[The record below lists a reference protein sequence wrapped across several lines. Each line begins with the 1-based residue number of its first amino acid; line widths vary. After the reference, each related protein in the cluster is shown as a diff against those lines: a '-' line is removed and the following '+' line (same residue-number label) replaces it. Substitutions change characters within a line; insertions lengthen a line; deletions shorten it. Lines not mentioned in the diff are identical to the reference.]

1 MSTTELGRDGFL
13 HRPKREPFPS
23 TKPAGTF
30 VSAGFVV
37 RAFFEVRSR
46 R

>member
-13 HRPKREPFPS
+13 RCPKREPSPS
-23 TKPAGTF
+23 TKLADTF
-30 VSAGFVV
+30 VSASLVV
-37 RAFFEVRSR
+37 RAFCEVRSR